1 MPPLRSS
8 VCLPSADSKPGH
20 RQARLDRVRAQYAYC
35 ALDDPTN
42 LLAPI
47 AAARTFPLS
56 EQYDLSWAVPYIPL
70 LVRSK
75 AREWWSTLE
84 AFASRRSARRGKTA
98 TYATFHNRWFP
109 PSPAVGDYATDE
121 RLVLDRLQGPNP
133 LELKRV
139 VDFGDVVRLLGDSDA
154 PLAEGQE
161 RASQAHARGAL
172 YQVDYALLLAAQWP
186 GSVRDSR
193 WRPRYLP
200 TPHALFWQSLD
211 DVADRT
217 LRPLAIRVD
226 GADPESPV
234 FRPGDGAGWEMAKLY
249 LRVADLNAHIMGT
262 HLYATHCVLEP
273 FALSTPRQL
282 SENHPIH
289 VLLAPHLR
297 FTLAVNF
304 TNTLLLRNPRQVYAS
319 IYAGDLPITRRII
332 IAASQRTTFPE
343 LALPADLDKRGMA
356 DAPVD
361 YAYRDDALLHWAAIS
376 RFVRAY
382 LDLFYADDAAVA
394 ADVELAAFI
403 AELGAKDGGALAGL
417 EEIGAQHSREA
428 LAQLLTQVLFTAGPG
443 HAAVHFSQPDFHSAP
458 AAYPAAAWAPPPRT
472 ATEASAALY
481 EAALPP
487 QRQASAQF
495 RNAHLAGFQY
505 DIFGH
510 YDAWPLGH
518 LGVAQAVLQRFSA
531 DLRAVEQ
538 VIVARNEQRRVPYL
552 YLLPSRVPN
561 SVNL

>member
-1 MPPLRSS
+1 MPPLRLS
-8 VCLPSADSKPGH
+8 VCLPWADSKPGQ

-75 AREWWSTLE
+75 AREWWSNLE
-84 AFASRRSARRGKTA
+84 EFASRRSARRGKTA
-98 TYATFHNRWFP
+98 TYATFHNRWFQ

-200 TPHALFWQSLD
+200 TPHALFWQSPD

-217 LRPLAIRVD
+217 LRPLAIRV
-226 GADPESPV
+226 DPESPV

-458 AAYPAAAWAPPPRT
+458 AAYPAAAWA
-472 ATEASAALY
+472 
-481 EAALPP
+481 
-487 QRQASAQF
+487 
-495 RNAHLAGFQY
+495 
-505 DIFGH
+505 
-510 YDAWPLGH
+510 LGH